1 MAGPNFS
8 PGKAMAQYLSR
19 HAEPEAE
26 AADRLE
32 GEFGHA
38 LQIPAYGETESLF
51 GTLASVPAG
60 PLGEVLI
67 VVVLNARADSPPE
80 VHGANRTA
88 REKIT
93 SAVSSPRV
101 ISSDSAVSVFP
112 LPLGKLVLIDR
123 ALPGRFLPK
132 GQGVGLARKIGCD
145 FLLRL
150 HATGRLASP
159 WIHCTDADTLLPND
173 YFDQLRGR
181 DDPEEA
187 AAIYFFEHRFE
198 EDPTLAEAA
207 RLYEISLRYYVL
219 GLAWAD
225 SPYAYQSMG
234 SCLAIRP
241 AAYAE
246 VRGFPKRNAAEDF
259 YVLDKLAKVG
269 RIARLAGSPL
279 QLEGRI
285 STRVPFGTGKALSD
299 LVSKRRGL
307 ESFRLYHPAVFAHI
321 AAWLRVLAAIARSGG
336 RMQGPLGQFPEGSPF
351 FQSDLLQDALATMGS
366 FEAVREAIGKSKDE
380 PTLLRHLH
388 TWFDAFRTLKL
399 VHALRDGGL
408 PSLPWREALAEA
420 PFTNL
425 TASTEEDPE
434 KLRKILAEEERKLAE
449 MPAGVPAV
457 EPERA

>member
-1 MAGPNFS
+1 M
-8 PGKAMAQYLSR
+8 KAVAQYLSR

-26 AADRLE
+26 AAE
-32 GEFGHA
+32 GLAEKFGHA

-51 GTLASVPAG
+51 ATLASVPEG
-60 PLGEVLI
+60 PSGEVLI
-67 VVVLNARADSPPE
+67 VLVLNARADSPRE
-80 VHGANRTA
+80 VHAANGIA
-88 REKIT
+88 RERIT
-93 SAVSSPRV
+93 TAASASRVPSPGEP
-101 ISSDSAVSVFP
+101 VSVFS
-112 LPLGKLVLIDR
+112 LPRGKLVLIDR
-123 ALPGRFLPK
+123 ALPGHLLPE

-150 HATGRLASP
+150 YAAGRLDSP

-173 YFDQLRGR
+173 YFDQLFGR

-219 GLAWAD
+219 GLAWAG

-241 AAYAE
+241 QAYAK
-246 VRGFPKRNAAEDF
+246 VRGFPRKNAAEDF

-269 RIARLAGSPL
+269 RIARLTGAPL

-299 LVSKRRGL
+299 LVTKRRGL
-307 ESFRLYHPAVFAHI
+307 ESFRLYHPAVFAHL
-321 AAWLRVLAAIARSGG
+321 AAWLGVLSAIARSGG
-336 RMQGPLGQFPEGSPF
+336 NMEKPLGQLPEQSPYF
-351 FQSDLLQDALATMGS
+351 RSDLLQDALGAMGA
-366 FEAVREAIGKSKDE
+366 FEAVREATGKSKDSA
-380 PTLLRHLH
+380 TLLRHLH

-399 VHALRDGGL
+399 LHALRDGGL
-408 PSLPWREALAEA
+408 PSLPWREALAAA
-420 PFTNL
+420 PFTGL
-425 TASTEEDPE
+425 TASTSEDTEE
-434 KLRKILAEEERKLAE
+434 LRKALVEEERKLGE
-449 MPAGVPAV
+449 TRVGVPAV